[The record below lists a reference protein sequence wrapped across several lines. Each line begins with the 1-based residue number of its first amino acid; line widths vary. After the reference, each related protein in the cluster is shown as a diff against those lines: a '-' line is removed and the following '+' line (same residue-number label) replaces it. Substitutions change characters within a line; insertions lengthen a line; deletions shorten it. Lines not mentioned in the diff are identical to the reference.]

1 MLLGKKLKRTLALF
15 TLTSFLAGSALAQDN
30 TGRFSR
36 VFEGSKVS
44 FDAWCFDDTAAAKLQ
59 ASIEYAK
66 NRCQLTVLRLI
77 EEEKARYALELGNLQ
92 LRVDTLKREIK
103 NTLAIKDQEIRQL
116 EEAALKRP
124 NDYTIWWASGGF
136 LTGAATTI
144 AIFLMVN

>member
-1 MLLGKKLKRTLALF
+1 M
-15 TLTSFLAGSALAQDN
+15 AQDN

-103 NTLAIKDQEIRQL
+103 NTLAIKDEEIRQL

>member
-1 MLLGKKLKRTLALF
+1 MLLGKKLKRILALL
-15 TLTSFLAGSALAQDN
+15 TLTSLLAGSAMAQDN

-36 VFEGSKVS
+36 VFEGNKVS

-103 NTLAIKDQEIRQL
+103 NTLAIKDEEIRQL

>member
-1 MLLGKKLKRTLALF
+1 
-15 TLTSFLAGSALAQDN
+15 LTSFLACTALAQDN

-103 NTLAIKDQEIRQL
+103 NTLAIKDEEIRQL